1 MLKLK
6 LTDNSEQG
14 FTLMEI
20 LVATAIF
27 TVVVSAMLVLF
38 NNTLQINRKVQSL
51 RQVSQGT
58 RNFTEM
64 ISREIRNGRIDYAS
78 TNGYC
83 DIRKYSDSDNQ
94 SLAII
99 NKAGERICF
108 YLDQNDQSL
117 YIAKYGD
124 TGTVVE
130 KINPPNFLVL
140 HKRFR
145 IIVRPQTDPNP
156 GGTQFPGIQPMVT
169 ILATFSYQP
178 PSGEVAAEIPFQTTI
193 STDIYDI
200 PAFAK

>member
-1 MLKLK
+1 MQTSESKQ
-6 LTDNSEQG
+6 NSELG

-38 NNTLQINRKVQSL
+38 NNTLQINRRVQSL

-78 TNGYC
+78 ANRNCDSANYTNPE
-83 DIRKYSDSDNQ
+83 NQ

-108 YLDQNDQSL
+108 YLQQSDESL
-117 YIAKYGD
+117 YISKDGATD
-124 TGTVVE
+124 SIVE

-145 IIVRPQTDPNP
+145 FIVLPQTDPNP

-178 PSGEVAAEIPFQTTI
+178 PSGETAVEIPFQTTI